1 LPEIPGS
8 AAFLNFFPFMN
19 RPTQRRKDA
28 KTQRLSASARF
39 APLRLCALTLKA
51 FLPAGLFG
59 VLLLLIGCATP
70 SQPHIPLSGNIM
82 IDGPRMVDEGPPRDK
97 LLWEYRTAA
106 AAMRNGNYPL
116 AKQYLDDAITT
127 MGGISTDQSAK
138 LARNYFHP
146 ESTKKFIG
154 EPYERVMAYYYRG
167 ILYWMDGEPDNAR
180 ACFLSAQIQD
190 ADAENHQY
198 AADYAILDYLAG
210 LATTRLNG
218 DGSDAFDRA
227 QKESRLSK
235 LPPYNREANVLI
247 LLEFGA
253 GPVKYATGEY
263 GEELRFRI
271 MPTPVRAAVLH
282 VDGQT
287 MLAGAVDDLEFQAT
301 TRGGRV
307 MDHVLG
313 NKAVFKTATGVAG
326 TAAIM
331 GGAIAAS
338 QGGHTAQNVGLGLMA
353 AGLVAT
359 IFSAATVPTADT
371 RSWNNLPRF
380 LSFADIS
387 LPPGPHVV
395 TIEFQDGAGR
405 PLSNLTK
412 TITINV
418 PSDGKDKVIF
428 VSDQSATPQTL

>member
-1 LPEIPGS
+1 
-8 AAFLNFFPFMN
+8 MN
-19 RPTQRRKDA
+19 DSTQRCKDA
-28 KTQRLSASARF
+28 KTQRTSTFSPFAS
-39 APLRLCALTLKA
+39 LRLCAFALKV
-51 FLPAGLFG
+51 FPPAALFAI
-59 VLLLLIGCATP
+59 LLFLIGCATP
-70 SQPHIPLSGNIM
+70 SQSHVPLSGNIM
-82 IDGPRMVDEGPPRDK
+82 IDGPRMIDEGPPRDK

-190 ADAENHQY
+190 ADADKNEY

-210 LATTRLNG
+210 LVTTKLNG

-253 GPVKYATGEY
+253 GPVKYATGQY

-326 TAAIM
+326 AKRR
-331 GGAIAAS
+331 
-338 QGGHTAQNVGLGLMA
+338 LG
-353 AGLVAT
+353 
-359 IFSAATVPTADT
+359 P
-371 RSWNNLPRF
+371 
-380 LSFADIS
+380 
-387 LPPGPHVV
+387 
-395 TIEFQDGAGR
+395 DGRRACGDDFFR
-405 PLSNLTK
+405 GDG
-412 TITINV
+412 
-418 PSDGKDKVIF
+418 SDGRYAF
-428 VSDQSATPQTL
+428 LEQPAALPQLRGHFAVARAARGDR

>member
-1 LPEIPGS
+1 
-8 AAFLNFFPFMN
+8 
-19 RPTQRRKDA
+19 
-28 KTQRLSASARF
+28 
-39 APLRLCALTLKA
+39 LRLCDFALKVFPPIAALA
-51 FLPAGLFG
+51 VL
-59 VLLLLIGCATP
+59 VLLLGCATP

-82 IDGPRMVDEGPPRDK
+82 IDGPRMIADGPPRDK

-106 AAMRNGNYPL
+106 AAMRNGNFPM
-116 AKQYLDDAITT
+116 AKQYLDDALTT
-127 MGGISTDQSAK
+127 IGGISTDQSAK
-138 LARNYFHP
+138 LARSYFHP
-146 ESTKKFIG
+146 ESTKRFIG
-154 EPYERVMAYYYRG
+154 EPYERVMAFYYRG

-190 ADAENHQY
+190 ADAENHEY

-210 LATTRLNG
+210 LATTKLNG

-227 QKESRLSK
+227 QKESHLSK
-235 LPPYNREANVLI
+235 LPPYNRAANVLI

-253 GPVKYATGEY
+253 GPVKYASGEY
-263 GEELRFRI
+263 GQELRFRM

-282 VDGQT
+282 VDEQT

-313 NKAVFKTATGVAG
+313 NKAVFKTTTDVAG
-326 TAAIM
+326 TAAII

-338 QGGHTAQNVGLGLMA
+338 QGNHTAQNVGWGLIA
-353 AGLVAT
+353 AGVVT
-359 IFSAATVPTADT
+359 KIFSAATTPAADT
-371 RSWNNLPRF
+371 RSWDNLPRY
-380 LSFADIS
+380 LSFANLS
-387 LPPGPHVV
+387 LPPGSHVL

-405 PLSNLTK
+405 LLSKLTK
-412 TITINV
+412 TIRINV

-428 VSDQSATPQTL
+428 VSDQSATPQTI